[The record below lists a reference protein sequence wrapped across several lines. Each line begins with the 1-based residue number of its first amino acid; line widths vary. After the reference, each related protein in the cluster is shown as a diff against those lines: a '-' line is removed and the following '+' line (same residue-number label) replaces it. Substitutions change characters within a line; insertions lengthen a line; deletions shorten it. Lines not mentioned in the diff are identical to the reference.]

1 MRPAPQVIAEVAAE
15 LALELLGRGEAVR
28 VRARGASMRPFVLDG
43 DVLLLRAG
51 PPRIGD
57 VVLLR
62 QGDFGLLHRVV
73 ARDRA
78 GRLCIA
84 GDALPGVDGW
94 FDPAHIAAVALQIER
109 RGQVRP
115 ARSLAAVVVGRLTAP
130 LRYFAARGVRGNV
143 QTW

>member
-1 MRPAPQVIAEVAAE
+1 VIAEVAAE
-15 LALELLGRGEAVR
+15 LALELLARGEGVR
-28 VRARGASMRPFVLDG
+28 VRVRGASMRPFVLDG

-51 PPRIGD
+51 APRVGD

-84 GDALPGVDGW
+84 GDALPGLDGW
-94 FDPAHIAAVALQIER
+94 FDPEQIAAVALQIER
-109 RGQVRP
+109 RGRVSN
-115 ARSLAAVVVGRLTAP
+115 ARNLAAVVVGRLCAP
-130 LRYFAARGVRGNV
+130 LRYLAARGARRGV